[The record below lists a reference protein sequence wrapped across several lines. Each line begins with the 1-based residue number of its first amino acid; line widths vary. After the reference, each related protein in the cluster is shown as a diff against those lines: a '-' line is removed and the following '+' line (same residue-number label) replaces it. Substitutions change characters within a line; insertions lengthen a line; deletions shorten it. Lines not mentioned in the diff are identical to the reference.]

1 MDLVTIIPLV
11 FQMCILPLL
20 AILTKY
26 VVAWIEIKIG
36 EMTEQKNDA
45 LFTKY
50 MTLLQDTVI
59 SCVIATNQTYVDTLK
74 AQGKFDLEAQK
85 VALQKT
91 YDAVMAILTE
101 DAVKYLNSVLG
112 DFDAYVNTMIESQVN
127 LQKVVVG

>member
-11 FQMCILPLL
+11 FQMCILPLF

-26 VVAWIEIKIG
+26 LVAWIEIKIG
-36 EMTEQKNDA
+36 ERTERKNDA

-101 DAVKYLNSVLG
+101 DAVKYLKNVLG

>member
-11 FQMCILPLL
+11 FQMCILPLF

-26 VVAWIEIKIG
+26 LVAWIEIKIG
-36 EMTEQKNDA
+36 ELTEQKNDA
-45 LFTKY
+45 QFTKY

-101 DAVKYLNSVLG
+101 DAIKYLNNVLG

>member
-11 FQMCILPLL
+11 FQMCILPLF

-26 VVAWIEIKIG
+26 LVAWIEIKIG
-36 EMTEQKNDA
+36 ELTEQKNDA
-45 LFTKY
+45 QFTKY

>member
-11 FQMCILPLL
+11 FQMCILPLF

-26 VVAWIEIKIG
+26 LVAWIEIKIG
-36 EMTEQKNDA
+36 ELTEQKNDA
-45 LFTKY
+45 QFTKY

-101 DAVKYLNSVLG
+101 DAVKYLNSALG

>member
-26 VVAWIEIKIG
+26 VVSWIEIKIG

-45 LFTKY
+45 QFTKY

-101 DAVKYLNSVLG
+101 DAIKYLNSVLG

-127 LQKVVVG
+127 LQKVTVG

>member
-1 MDLVTIIPLV
+1 MDLVTILPLV

-26 VVAWIEIKIG
+26 LVSWIEIKIG
-36 EMTEQKNDA
+36 EMTERKNDA

>member
-26 VVAWIEIKIG
+26 LVSWIEIKIG

-45 LFTKY
+45 QFTKY

>member
-1 MDLVTIIPLV
+1 
-11 FQMCILPLL
+11 
-20 AILTKY
+20 
-26 VVAWIEIKIG
+26 
-36 EMTEQKNDA
+36 
-45 LFTKY
+45 

-101 DAVKYLNSVLG
+101 DAVKYLNNVLG